1 VISAPAP
8 SPALGSAGLALL
20 IDTEFACAADPLVGV
35 TVGAG
40 AVFWAGAAVVE
51 AELEVSAGAGFDAD
65 DEVAVCGDWLE
76 DPAGSEET
84 GLEDVSEV
92 VACGAGLLT
101 VAVVAGVEVSV
112 DTASVEGELDPV
124 LAAAWSVTSDAVAPE
139 SGVEAWASEPA
150 EVGVEAG
157 AAGAAGAVGAAGA
170 GAGAADVAVELGAGV
185 GGVEGGGEG
194 AVADDESLTGAGAA
208 AAAVV
213 EAVAVVAGAAVA
225 GAAGALPG

>member
-1 VISAPAP
+1 
-8 SPALGSAGLALL
+8 LALL
-20 IDTEFACAADPLVGV
+20 IDTEFAGAADPLVGV

-157 AAGAAGAVGAAGA
+157 AAGAA
-170 GAGAADVAVELGAGV
+170 DVAVELGAGV

>member
-1 VISAPAP
+1 
-8 SPALGSAGLALL
+8 LALL

-157 AAGAAGAVGAAGA
+157 AAGAA
-170 GAGAADVAVELGAGV
+170 DVAVELGAGV